1 MGYPNTCTIVGMGYH
16 NIFPILW
23 IAYHNNYTIVGMG
36 YQNKDE
42 NVWDPGIYEP
52 GGNLLDVDNKKG
64 F

>member
-1 MGYPNTCTIVGMGYH
+1 MGYPNTCTIVGMG
-16 NIFPILW
+16 
-23 IAYHNNYTIVGMG
+23 YHNNYTIVGMG

-42 NVWDPGIYEP
+42 NVWDPGVYEP

>member
-1 MGYPNTCTIVGMGYH
+1 MDSISY
-16 NIFPILW
+16 
-23 IAYHNNYTIVGMG
+23 NNYTIVGMG

-42 NVWDPGIYEP
+42 NVRDPGIYEP

>member
-1 MGYPNTCTIVGMGYH
+1 MGYH

-23 IAYHNNYTIVGMG
+23 IGYRNIYTIVGMG

-42 NVWDPGIYEP
+42 NVRDPGVYEP